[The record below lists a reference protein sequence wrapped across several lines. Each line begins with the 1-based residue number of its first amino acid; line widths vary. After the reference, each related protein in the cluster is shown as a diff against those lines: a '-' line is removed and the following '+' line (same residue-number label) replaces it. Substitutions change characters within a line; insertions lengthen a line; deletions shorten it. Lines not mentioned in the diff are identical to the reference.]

1 MDFVLSFNLFL
12 LAVLSIVI
20 HEWSHGFVSFLR
32 GDPTAK
38 ILGRLSLNP
47 LKHIDPFGTIILPI
61 GLYLISGF
69 AFGWAKP
76 VPIDSRYFK
85 HQRTDMILVALAGP
99 FSNFL
104 LACLGVYCYLN
115 NFFPK
120 ELMIFFIHFN
130 LILGLFN
137 LIPIPPLDGGRVLGA
152 ILPKSFEHFW
162 HNVEKIGLLIIFGI
176 LFLIPYIEKLI
187 NREIFSLQAFLFKM
201 RTLVLELIYSFFGRI
216 T

>member
-1 MDFVLSFNLFL
+1 MDFFLSLNLFL

-20 HEWSHGFVSFLR
+20 HEWSHGFVAFLR

-47 LKHIDPFGTIILPI
+47 LKHIDPFGTVILPI

-85 HQRTDMILVALAGP
+85 HQRIDMILVALAGP
-99 FSNFL
+99 LSNFL
-104 LACLGVYCYLN
+104 LACLGVYCYIN
-115 NFFPK
+115 DFFSK
-120 ELMIFFIHFN
+120 ELMIFFVQFN
-130 LILGLFN
+130 LILGIFN
-137 LIPIPPLDGGRVLGA
+137 LIPIPPLDGGRVLGSL
-152 ILPKSFEHFW
+152 LPKSLDYFW
-162 HNVEKIGLLIIFGI
+162 YRLEKFGLLIIFGI
-176 LFLIPYIEKLI
+176 LFLIPYVEKLI
-187 NREIFSLQAFLFKM
+187 NVEIFSLQAFLFKM
-201 RTLVLELIYSFFGRI
+201 RTLVLEVIYSFFGRI